1 MTGSNGINITIAG
14 RPFFVSCPE
23 SEQDNLRN
31 AAQYLDKELSSI
43 QSSNRSLNFEQCV
56 VMAALNMSAVLLAK
70 NKTADE
76 SKQQGEHILKLVE
89 KIDSTLNECL

>member
-1 MTGSNGINITIAG
+1 MTGSSGINITIAG
-14 RPFFVSCPE
+14 RTFFVSCIE

-31 AAQYLDKELSSI
+31 AAQFLDKELSSI
-43 QSSNRSLNFEQCV
+43 QSSNRSLNFEKCV
-56 VMAALNMSAVLLAK
+56 VMVALNMSAVLLAQ
-70 NKTADE
+70 NKTTDE

>member
-1 MTGSNGINITIAG
+1 MAGSSGINITIAG
-14 RPFFVSCPE
+14 RTFFVSCIE

-31 AAQYLDKELSSI
+31 AAQFLDKELSSI
-43 QSSNRSLNFEQCV
+43 QSSNRSLNFEKCV
-56 VMAALNMSAVLLAK
+56 VMVALNMSAVLLAQ

-89 KIDSTLNECL
+89 KIDTTLNECL